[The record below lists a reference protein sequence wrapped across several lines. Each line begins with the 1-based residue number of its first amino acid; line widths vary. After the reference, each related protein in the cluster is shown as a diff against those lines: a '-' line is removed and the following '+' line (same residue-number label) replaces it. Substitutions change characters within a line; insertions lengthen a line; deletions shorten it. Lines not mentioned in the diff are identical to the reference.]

1 MTVDGSSKGSPAGG
15 IAVVILAEKVSGGSG
30 DFSVILSGARSPEK
44 DGLRR

>member
-15 IAVVILAEKVSGGSG
+15 IAVVILAEKVTGSPG
-30 DFSVILSGARSPEK
+30 DLSVILSGTRSPEK